1 MWRIRRLLRTS
12 PIGMRE
18 TPRRKAGWFPEWL
31 PSMKTHFSEAQLANP
46 QIAEADQILKS
57 CQHFGFC
64 TSGCPTYVLLHDEN
78 DSPRGRID
86 LIKEMLESGEP
97 PSARTVG
104 HIDRCLSCMSC
115 MTTCAV
121 KVDYMHLADTAR
133 EYIEEHYRRPWAER
147 WTRNALAFVLP
158 RRAWFRSAL
167 GLGRLASRMKIPVPP
182 RLRPALQLLPEKPP
196 EPEER
201 FEGEVFQAE
210 GLRRWRVAL
219 LSGCVQPEM
228 APQINAATIRLLT
241 RFGCEV
247 LVPKEAGCCGSL
259 NLHMGKGVSARAFA
273 RANVKA
279 WGRLLESGG
288 LDAIVTNASGC
299 GTTVKDYGHLLGDEP
314 GMASMARKMASLAC
328 DVSEWVLSMRLPVP
342 EHPRRHRV
350 AYHDACSLR
359 NAQRVTAQ
367 PRQLLREAGYA
378 VQDVPESHFC
388 CGSAGTYNILQPAI
402 AAELGQRK
410 AGNIASTDPQIVAAG
425 NIGCIT
431 QIGLYS
437 EIPVVH
443 TIELLDWAHGGPVP
457 PALREKDLQEVEAS
471 GMAPVAAPAVEQ
483 VVSFMEQT
491 PKGAS
496 DVGIW

>member
-1 MWRIRRLLRTS
+1 
-12 PIGMRE
+12 
-18 TPRRKAGWFPEWL
+18 
-31 PSMKTHFSEAQLANP
+31 MKTNFSEAQLANP
-46 QIAEADQILKS
+46 QIAEANQILKS

-97 PSARTVG
+97 PSARTVA

-147 WTRNALAFVLP
+147 WTRHALAFVLP
-158 RRAWFRSAL
+158 RRAWFRNAL
-167 GLGRLASRMKIPVPP
+167 RLGRLASRARALVPP
-182 RLRPALQLLPEKPP
+182 RLRPALDLLPGKPP
-196 EPEER
+196 EPEKR
-201 FEGEVFQAE
+201 FEGEVFRAE
-210 GLRRWRVAL
+210 GSRRWRVAL
-219 LSGCVQPEM
+219 LSGCVQDEM

-259 NLHMGKGVSARAFA
+259 NLHMGKARSARAFA

-279 WGRLLESGG
+279 WMHLLGNGG

-299 GTTVKDYGHLLGDEP
+299 GTTVKEYGHLLSGDPE
-314 GMASMARKMASLAC
+314 MAEAAGKIAALAR
-328 DVSEWVLSMRLPVP
+328 DVSEWIVSMHLPP
-342 EHPRRHRV
+342 PGHPRRHRLT
-350 AYHDACSLR
+350 YHDACSLR
-359 NAQRVTAQ
+359 NAQHVTAQ
-367 PRQLLREAGYA
+367 PRQLLREAGFA
-378 VQDVPESHFC
+378 VKDVPESHFC

-402 AAELGQRK
+402 AAELGRRK
-410 AGNIASTDPQIVAAG
+410 AGNIGSTEPQIVAAG

-437 EIPVVH
+437 QAPVVH
-443 TIELLDWAHGGPVP
+443 TVELLDWAHGGPLP
-457 PALREKDLQEVEAS
+457 PALRGKDLQEMESPEVASAAAS
-471 GMAPVAAPAVEQ
+471 GDERVVRFVEPP
-483 VVSFMEQT
+483 ST
-491 PKGAS
+491 GAS
-496 DVGIW
+496 DAGIW